1 MNKIIKAIIISVS
14 ITIVLGLVFSLILE
28 YFNSTIPIPL
38 DPDKIENYIKLG
50 CTQEAI
56 DFINNRHDDTLQPDF
71 SDVEMCLD
79 IIRMNK

>member
-1 MNKIIKAIIISVS
+1 MNKTIKAVIISVS
-14 ITIVLGLVFSLILE
+14 IAFVLGFVFSFILD

-38 DPDKIENYIKLG
+38 DPEKIENYIILG

-71 SDVEMCLD
+71 SDVEKCLD
-79 IIRMNK
+79 IVRLN